1 MGATSGRGDSTA
13 IFLSF
18 RTQCVVALGC
28 FGSHPPRRA
37 LPALWS
43 VIGSPRHRR
52 VAARANPYPR
62 EISVRPVT
70 LVKHV
75 EVLTN
80 VTRGDPRPLLVGV
93 AIAGVFV
100 ADGEQHALH
109 LGSLRGDG
117 IDATGDGIDPT
128 GDGIDPIGDGIDP
141 INDGIDPIDDGIDP
155 IGDGIDPIN
164 DGIDPIDDGI
174 DPIGDGIDP
183 INDGID
189 PIDDGIDPIGDGI
202 DPINDGIDPI
212 DDGIDPINDGI
223 DPIDDGIDPTG
234 DGIDVLQRGLDPI
247 KLGERSTARTAP
259 SPVVTGTT
267 AYLPCIAV
275 LVFEKA
281 AARLQFLAYRFLL
294 VTLIG
299 AGALTGVVAVLFH
312 RYVELARNQLIG
324 RALRQ
329 PEPWRVI
336 LMIVTPAIMFA
347 LLAALIRR
355 FAPRAVGANLARVRM
370 AYNDNPRILGPRTI
384 ITTFAATPLSLGA
397 GAPLGPE
404 GPIVVVASGISVT
417 LARLLRLPQKVVRGM
432 IPIGTAAGIAAI
444 FNTPITGVV
453 FALEEIIGTSQRGIL
468 GGVLVGSVAAA
479 VVERVLLGGRPM
491 LVAPSSTWT
500 DVREMAGF
508 AVLGIAAG
516 AASGLA
522 ISLAHRL
529 KRKWSAAMPSIVLRA
544 ALAGLLIGAAGLLAP
559 EIFGIGYDSVSLWLH
574 GGGSASGTGIA
585 FAVKLLA
592 FTVAIS
598 GGVIGGTFAP
608 SLFIGSALGA
618 AIGHGTQDLFPSMHI
633 DPKAYAIVGMGSYF
647 AGVMRSPIAA
657 VLIVVELTRDYEL
670 IVPLMLGVSL
680 AVAISRRISRLSIVE
695 PQMVDEG
702 WIEEHAANDPLA
714 RVRVRQAMTT
724 NVVTIS
730 RDTTIEEIARLIAG
744 TRFTFYPI

>member
-128 GDGIDPIGDGIDP
+128 S
-141 INDGIDPIDDGIDP
+141 
-155 IGDGIDPIN
+155 
-164 DGIDPIDDGI
+164 
-174 DPIGDGIDP
+174 
-183 INDGID
+183 
-189 PIDDGIDPIGDGI
+189 
-202 DPINDGIDPI
+202 
-212 DDGIDPINDGI
+212 DGI

-329 PEPWRVI
+329 PEPWR
-336 LMIVTPAIMFA
+336 
-347 LLAALIRR
+347 
-355 FAPRAVGANLARVRM
+355 
-370 AYNDNPRILGPRTI
+370 
-384 ITTFAATPLSLGA
+384 
-397 GAPLGPE
+397 
-404 GPIVVVASGISVT
+404 
-417 LARLLRLPQKVVRGM
+417 
-432 IPIGTAAGIAAI
+432 
-444 FNTPITGVV
+444 
-453 FALEEIIGTSQRGIL
+453 
-468 GGVLVGSVAAA
+468 
-479 VVERVLLGGRPM
+479 
-491 LVAPSSTWT
+491 
-500 DVREMAGF
+500 
-508 AVLGIAAG
+508 
-516 AASGLA
+516 AASP
-522 ISLAHRL
+522 SRS
-529 KRKWSAAMPSIVLRA
+529 RVSCDCRRRWSAA
-544 ALAGLLIGAAGLLAP
+544 
-559 EIFGIGYDSVSLWLH
+559 
-574 GGGSASGTGIA
+574 
-585 FAVKLLA
+585 
-592 FTVAIS
+592 
-598 GGVIGGTFAP
+598 
-608 SLFIGSALGA
+608 
-618 AIGHGTQDLFPSMHI
+618 
-633 DPKAYAIVGMGSYF
+633 
-647 AGVMRSPIAA
+647 
-657 VLIVVELTRDYEL
+657 
-670 IVPLMLGVSL
+670 
-680 AVAISRRISRLSIVE
+680 
-695 PQMVDEG
+695 
-702 WIEEHAANDPLA
+702 
-714 RVRVRQAMTT
+714 
-724 NVVTIS
+724 
-730 RDTTIEEIARLIAG
+730 
-744 TRFTFYPI
+744 